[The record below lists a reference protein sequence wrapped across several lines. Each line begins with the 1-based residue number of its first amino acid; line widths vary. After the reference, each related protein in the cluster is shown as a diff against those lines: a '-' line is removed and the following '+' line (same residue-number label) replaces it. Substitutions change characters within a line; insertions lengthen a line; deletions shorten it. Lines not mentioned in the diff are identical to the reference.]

1 MMHGSLSDNEIMTDV
16 KNGDLNKMTILFDR
30 HHRALFG
37 FLYHMTHNRE
47 TSEDIVQT
55 VFYRMLKYR
64 STFKGTGEFKAWMY
78 FLAMNALKDTLKK
91 NKHNSESYDINDVSS
106 VLGDKVMT
114 DDSLNREQ
122 EIEILIKSMD
132 NLSSGEREI
141 LILTHF
147 QKLKYQEIAQ
157 ILKITEGA
165 VKVRVHRALNQL
177 KGIYLKKVSYG
188 VR

>member
-1 MMHGSLSDNEIMTDV
+1 MHGSLSDNEIMIDV
-16 KNGDLNKMTILFDR
+16 KNGDLDKMTILFDR

-47 TSEDIVQT
+47 TSEDIMQT

-64 STFKGTGEFKAWMY
+64 STFKGNGEFKAWMY
-78 FLAMNALKDTLKK
+78 YLAINVLKDTLKK
-91 NKHNSESYDINDVSS
+91 NKRNSDTFDINDVSS
-106 VLGDKVMT
+106 YLGDNVMT
-114 DDSLNREQ
+114 DDSLLREQ

-132 NLSSGEREI
+132 NLSSSDREI
-141 LILTHF
+141 LILSHF

-157 ILKITEGA
+157 VLNTTEGA
-165 VKVRVHRALNQL
+165 VKVRVHRAFNQL
-177 KGIYLKKVSYG
+177 KSIYLKTASYG

>member
-1 MMHGSLSDNEIMTDV
+1 MHGSLSDNEIMIHV
-16 KNGDLNKMTILFDR
+16 KNGDLDKMTILFDR

-64 STFKGTGEFKAWMY
+64 STFKGNGEFKAWMY
-78 FLAMNALKDTLKK
+78 YLSINVLKDTQKK
-91 NKHNSESYDINDVSS
+91 NKHSSDAFDINDVSS
-106 VLGDKVMT
+106 ILGDKIMI

-132 NLSSGEREI
+132 HLSSGEREI
-141 LILTHF
+141 LVLTHF

-157 ILKITEGA
+157 ILNITEGA

-177 KGIYLKKVSYG
+177 KSIYLKKVSYG